1 MILSTSVL
9 IPFSVNC
16 YSDSPFVIGKSIK
29 LGLEITVDV
38 LGGLKYRPVVLEGMR
53 LTFNPPVAVLICA

>member
-1 MILSTSVL
+1 MILLTSAL

-16 YSDSPFVIGKSIK
+16 SSPFLIGKSIK

-38 LGGLKYRPVVLEGMR
+38 LGGLTLYRPVVLEDTR
-53 LTFNPPVAVLICA
+53 LTFNPQVAVLISA